1 LQLLE
6 AEEEGLCRDPLK
18 QQKKLRDS
26 INAGGE
32 RETAMWEILLEH
44 YIGSI

>member
-6 AEEEGLCRDPLK
+6 ADEEGLHQDPLK

-32 RETAMWEILLEH
+32 RDYNVGNFTGTP
-44 YIGSI
+44 YR

>member
-6 AEEEGLCRDPLK
+6 AEEEGLRRDPLK

-32 RETAMWEILLEH
+32 REYNVGNFTGTL
-44 YIGSI
+44 YR